1 MAGQDRTEKATPK
14 RQSEARSRGQVARS
28 QDLSSIVGLMAG
40 FAVLAIDGPHILAQ
54 LEAIFSRG
62 LAQSGNTRLATS
74 EGIGSLTLWGITS
87 FAKVLGPVVVAVAI
101 AGLLANVAQVRLKL
115 SLTPLKPNFKRMNPT
130 AGMKR
135 IFGTQGLVELGKAMV
150 KLTVVGG
157 LAFLSVWPKLHTMGA
172 LVGLPP
178 SALLSEIG
186 GLVVSIVIR
195 IGGLLLLLAFAD
207 YAWQRHR
214 MAKQLRMTKQEVKQ
228 EARQADVAPEVRGAI
243 RKRQYQMARRR
254 MLAEV
259 PTADVVVVNPT
270 HYAAALRYDGSTPAP
285 ELVAKGVDH
294 VAAAIR
300 AAAKEHGVPIV
311 SNPPLARTI
320 YAQVE
325 LGAQIPEDLFTAVA
339 EVLAYVYR
347 IAGRKRRSERRQITT
362 R

>member
-1 MAGQDRTEKATPK
+1 MAGDRTEKATPK
-14 RQSEARSRGQVARS
+14 RQSEARAKGQVARS
-28 QDLSSIVGLMAG
+28 QDLSSMVGLLAG
-40 FAVLAIDGPHILAQ
+40 FAVLAIDGPHILSQ

-62 LAQSGNTRLATS
+62 LAQSGDTRLATS
-74 EGIGSLTLWGITS
+74 EGLGALTLWGMTS
-87 FAKVLGPVVVAVAI
+87 FAKVLAPVVCAVAI

-115 SLTPLKPNFKRMNPT
+115 TLTPLKPNFKRMSPVS
-130 AGMKR
+130 GFKR
-135 IFGTQGLVELGKAMV
+135 IFGVQGLVELGKALI

-178 SALLSEIG
+178 AELLSQIG

-195 IGGLLLLLAFAD
+195 VGGLLLILAFAD

-214 MAKQLRMTKQEVKQ
+214 LAKQLKMTKQETKQ
-228 EARQADVAPEVRGAI
+228 EARQADVAPEVRSAI
-243 RKRQYQMARRR
+243 RRKQYQQARRR

-270 HYAAALRYDGSTPAP
+270 HYAAALRYDGTTPAP

-294 VAAAIR
+294 IAAAIR

-311 SNPPLARTI
+311 SNPPLARQI
-320 YAQVE
+320 YAQVD

-347 IAGRKRRSERRQITT
+347 IAGRKRRSERRQIAT

>member
-1 MAGQDRTEKATPK
+1 MAGQDKTEKATPK
-14 RQSEARSRGQVARS
+14 RQGEARSKGQVARS
-28 QDLSSIVGLMAG
+28 QDLNSVVALLAG
-40 FAVLAIDGPHILAQ
+40 FAVLALDGPHLLTQ
-54 LEAIFSRG
+54 LEAIVSRG
-62 LAQSGNTRLATS
+62 LAQSGDTKLATTD
-74 EGIGSLTLWGITS
+74 GLGSLTLWGMSS
-87 FAKVLGPVVVAVAI
+87 FAKVLAPVVIAVAI
-101 AGLLANVAQVRLKL
+101 AGVLTNVAQVRLKL
-115 SLTPLKPNFKRMNPT
+115 SLTPLKPNFGKLNPISGTKRL
-130 AGMKR
+130 
-135 IFGTQGLVELGKAMV
+135 FGTSGLVELGKALL
-150 KLTVVGG
+150 KLMIVGG

-178 SALLSEIG
+178 TALLSEIG

-195 IGGLLLLLAFAD
+195 VGGLLLVLAFGD

-228 EARQADVAPEVRGAI
+228 EHRQADVAPEVRSAL
-243 RKRQYQMARRR
+243 RKKQYQQARRR
-254 MLAEV
+254 MLADV
-259 PTADVVVVNPT
+259 PTADFVVVNPT

-325 LGAQIPEDLFTAVA
+325 IGAQIPEDLFTAVA

-347 IAGRKRRSERRQITT
+347 IAGRKRRSERRQLT
-362 R
+362 RR